1 MLAGYFVHWM
11 PQKWKDDVHVLFAK
25 FPLPV
30 QAIAVSVTVFL
41 MYQAVSD
48 TFKPFVYFQF

>member
-1 MLAGYFVHWM
+1 L
-11 PQKWKDDVHVLFAK
+11 
-25 FPLPV
+25 
-30 QAIAVSVTVFL
+30 L

>member
-1 MLAGYFVHWM
+1 V
-11 PQKWKDDVHVLFAK
+11 V
-25 FPLPV
+25 
-30 QAIAVSVTVFL
+30 AVIVIL